1 MGVMNARHSSA
12 GTLAPAPQEEL
23 AWVQIGGRTL
33 RPIWSLY
40 PGGRRLSL
48 SLREAR
54 GLAPALP
61 ATVDVNWICQE
72 DQIVLGDAEL
82 HRALA
87 RAGIVRDSYEAL
99 LSNHGVLILARL
111 TAAELERLPEQVCEA
126 GLSH

>member
-1 MGVMNARHSSA
+1 M
-12 GTLAPAPQEEL
+12 
-23 AWVQIGGRTL
+23 AWVQIGGRSL

-54 GLAPALP
+54 GLTPALP
-61 ATVDVNWICQE
+61 ATVDVDWICQE

>member
-1 MGVMNARHSSA
+1 MGVMNTQHGSARMLASA
-12 GTLAPAPQEEL
+12 PPEEL
-23 AWVQIGGRTL
+23 ARVQIGGRSL

-48 SLREAR
+48 SLREVR

-61 ATVDVNWICQE
+61 ATVDVDWICQE
-72 DQIVLGDAEL
+72 DQIVLGNAEL

-87 RAGIVRDSYEAL
+87 RAGIVRDGYEPL
-99 LSNHGVLILARL
+99 LSNHGTLILARL

-126 GLSH
+126 GLPH